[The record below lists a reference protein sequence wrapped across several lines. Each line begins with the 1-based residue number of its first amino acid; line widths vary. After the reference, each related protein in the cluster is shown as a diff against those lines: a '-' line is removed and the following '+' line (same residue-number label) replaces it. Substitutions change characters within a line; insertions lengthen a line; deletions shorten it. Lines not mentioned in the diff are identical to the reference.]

1 MAHVEEA
8 TTSFADDSKGG
19 HDGRLDSL
27 AHGFAEGRFRG
38 VQVLQF
44 RLNGLFQRLKARL
57 EVVIAER
64 LHFGFVRVDGGDAR
78 LQLFYV
84 ALVLGADEA
93 GDDPVENLCWIHE
106 WLRLLVIFERAGART
121 GRTRYR
127 RNSLF
132 YLFRCASAKR
142 GAGTLV

>member
-1 MAHVEEA
+1 MTHVEEA
-8 TTSFADDSKGG
+8 ATSFADDGKGRN
-19 HDGRLDSL
+19 DGRLNSL
-27 AHGFAEGRFRG
+27 AHGFTEGRFRG

-44 RLNGLFQRLKARL
+44 RLNGLFQILKARL
-57 EVVIAER
+57 QLIVAECFN
-64 LHFGFVRVDGGDAR
+64 FGFLLVDGGDTR

-121 GRTRYR
+121 GQARYR
-127 RNSLF
+127 RNTYSNCLDA
-132 YLFRCASAKR
+132 RAPNEE
-142 GAGTLV
+142 

>member
-8 TTSFADDSKGG
+8 TTGFANDGKGRDDCWFEG
-19 HDGRLDSL
+19 L
-27 AHGFAEGRFRG
+27 AHGFAEGGLGGVELLQLLLNRAFQALEARF
-38 VQVLQF
+38 Q
-44 RLNGLFQRLKARL
+44 A
-57 EVVIAER
+57 VIAER
-64 LHFGFVRVDGGDAR
+64 LHFRFVPVDGRDAR

-121 GRTRYR
+121 GRT
-127 RNSLF
+127 
-132 YLFRCASAKR
+132 
-142 GAGTLV
+142 

>member
-1 MAHVEEA
+1 MADVEETA
-8 TTSFADDSKGG
+8 ASFADDGEG
-19 HDGRLDSL
+19 RNNGRLNSL
-27 AHGFAEGRFRG
+27 AHGFTEGGLGG

-44 RLNGLFQRLKARL
+44 RLNRLFQSL
-57 EVVIAER
+57 EASLQLVIAER
-64 LHFGFVRVDGGDAR
+64 FNFGFLLVDGGNTR

-121 GRTRYR
+121 DGRDTGVTVYSNCLDARAPNGEQGR
-127 RNSLF
+127 
-132 YLFRCASAKR
+132 
-142 GAGTLV
+142 